1 MSSSLKTPFN
11 SAGKGVVKGR
21 TVGFREQRAC
31 TEDSVVSF
39 FALQGACV
47 VLLSLVLLIAIFHSK
62 RAAKTIA
69 SAHVATVNNFQ
80 KRILFVALSSF
91 LSCSSP
97 FLFLSIFSSSEKTGQ
112 RLMLELAF
120 MAVCDT
126 VDQRDHKDM
135 YSITGFSPRDASTMT
150 DMFLRD
156 DVSLSVSLSLV
167 NVLFQQ

>member
-21 TVGFREQRAC
+21 TVGIRGQRAC

-47 VLLSLVLLIAIFHSK
+47 VLLLSLVLLLAIFHSK

-69 SAHVATVNNFQ
+69 SAHVATVNKFQ

-97 FLFLSIFSSSEKTGQ
+97 FLFVSIFSSSEETGQ

-150 DMFLRD
+150 C
-156 DVSLSVSLSLV
+156 S
-167 NVLFQQ
+167 